1 MNSLRTYGLLLA
13 NHFDDVDTLFDLI
26 IENKRQSNFLYSLS
40 SSIRIQCSLLLLT
53 YVSSPCLSL
62 QSNKSFLFPYCF
74 PFHSTE
80 TLSFFLCVFI
90 LGIGNFK
97 VTIFHNYFVFVF
109 KSPSTSLKVEALMSS
124 HHQSCR
130 FEGHHS
136 LWLMKSRYVN

>member
-1 MNSLRTYGLLLA
+1 MSPNLIFFVLLHLQFLFNS
-13 NHFDDVDTLFDLI
+13 
-26 IENKRQSNFLYSLS
+26 YSL
-40 SSIRIQCSLLLLT
+40 ILLM

-62 QSNKSFLFPYCF
+62 QSNKSFFLPYCF

-80 TLSFFLCVFI
+80 TLGFFLCFFLCGFI

-97 VTIFHNYFVFVF
+97 VTIFHNYFVSVF

-124 HHQSCR
+124 HHESCR
-130 FEGHHS
+130 FEGHRS